1 MSKRVYA
8 GNLSYITTEETLQRE
23 FSKFGPLVS
32 VSLIIDR
39 DTQQSKGFGFIEFEN
54 DSDADSAIAA
64 MSGKELDGRRIRVN
78 FAEEKAE
85 RKPRNADSE
94 RSGGFRS
101 GGERRN
107 RGPRREPRRFNR
119 DEF

>member
-78 FAEEKAE
+78 FAEEKVE

-94 RSGGFRS
+94 RGGSFRS
-101 GGERRN
+101 GGERRGRN
-107 RGPRREPRRFNR
+107 PRREPRRFNR